1 MKQFIVLFVVFASI
15 CTAAYGQVAEGT
27 SQPTVFTFDQD
38 QLLNRLAS
46 LKPFKSERGESEPG
60 YAFVVT
66 QEEFKK
72 SLIFLSKEKVD
83 AVMENFVNAAAFSF
97 KDNTLFLMLTQ
108 WKDRASA
115 QKFMKVEDELWRLK
129 DEKYQQYIK
138 EVVYEGLD
146 IAKDEKALLTRKT
159 LKQGEQQQDVTTF
172 VSARKTYLFECTLI
186 GRYKDSEVKKLILQ
200 IWKIIESEEQ
210 KGTR

>member
-1 MKQFIVLFVVFASI
+1 M
-15 CTAAYGQVAEGT
+15 G
-27 SQPTVFTFDQD
+27 
-38 QLLNRLAS
+38 
-46 LKPFKSERGESEPG
+46 
-60 YAFVVT
+60 
-66 QEEFKK
+66 
-72 SLIFLSKEKVD
+72 
-83 AVMENFVNAAAFSF
+83 NFVSALAFSF

-138 EVVYEGLD
+138 EVVYKELD
-146 IAKDEKALLTRKT
+146 ITKEEKALLTRKT

-172 VSARKTYLFECTLI
+172 VSARKNYLFECTLI
-186 GRYKDSEVKKLILQ
+186 GGYQESKVKKLILQ

-210 KGTR
+210 KRAR